1 MKKQILLSVMAVSMF
16 ALLSASSKQSVDGDQ
31 TTKAA
36 IANAK
41 NLPKEG
47 LVINMFPPGNDGS
60 ERGAGIVRENDGTN
74 RGAEFVFQTPQDVSD
89 TPLELNTKITF
100 EAEGNDA
107 RNVKKATVAEPNI
120 R

>member
-1 MKKQILLSVMAVSMF
+1 MP
-16 ALLSASSKQSVDGDQ
+16 
-31 TTKAA
+31 
-36 IANAK
+36 K
-41 NLPKEG
+41 NG
-47 LVINMFPPGNDGS
+47 QVVNMFPPGNDGS
-60 ERGAGIVRENDGTN
+60 KRGAGIVRENDGTN
-74 RGAEFVFQTPQDVSD
+74 NGAEFVFQTPQDVSD

>member
-36 IANAK
+36 IANAANAK

-74 RGAEFVFQTPQDVSD
+74 RGAEFVFQTPQDVE
-89 TPLELNTKITF
+89 TGPIAVGQAVHFRALNQRAK
-100 EAEGNDA
+100 EVSAEH
-107 RNVKKATVAEPNI
+107 
-120 R
+120 

>member
-1 MKKQILLSVMAVSMF
+1 VVATRAKNKTNRKQLTQIFRLSSESINNTNHLITYLIMSKEGVVVSMF
-16 ALLSASSKQSVDGDQ
+16 
-31 TTKAA
+31 
-36 IANAK
+36 
-41 NLPKEG
+41 
-47 LVINMFPPGNDGS
+47 PPTNDGTR
-60 ERGAGIVRENDGTN
+60 RGAGIVRENDGTN
-74 RGAEFVFQTPQDVSD
+74 NGAEFVFQTPQDVSD

>member
-74 RGAEFVFQTPQDVSD
+74 RGAEFVFQTPQDVE
-89 TPLELNTKITF
+89 TGPIAVGQAVHFRALNQRAK
-100 EAEGNDA
+100 EVSAEH
-107 RNVKKATVAEPNI
+107 
-120 R
+120 

>member
-74 RGAEFVFQTPQDVSD
+74 RGAEFVFQTPIDVE
-89 TPLELNTKITF
+89 TGPIAVGQAVHFRALNQRAK
-100 EAEGNDA
+100 EVSAEH
-107 RNVKKATVAEPNI
+107 
-120 R
+120 

>member
-1 MKKQILLSVMAVSMF
+1 MAVSMF

-60 ERGAGIVRENDGTN
+60 KRGAGIVRENDGTN
-74 RGAEFVFQTPQDVSD
+74 RGAEFVFQTPQDVE
-89 TPLELNTKITF
+89 TGPIAVGQAVHFRALNQRAK
-100 EAEGNDA
+100 EVSAEH
-107 RNVKKATVAEPNI
+107 
-120 R
+120 

>member
-60 ERGAGIVRENDGTN
+60 KRGAGIVRENDGTN
-74 RGAEFVFQTPQDVSD
+74 NGAEFVFQTPQDVE
-89 TPLELNTKITF
+89 TGPIAVGQAVHFRALNQRAK
-100 EAEGNDA
+100 EVSAEH
-107 RNVKKATVAEPNI
+107 
-120 R
+120 

>member
-47 LVINMFPPGNDGS
+47 LVIDLFPPGNDGS

-74 RGAEFVFQTPQDVSD
+74 RGAEFVFQTPQDVE
-89 TPLELNTKITF
+89 TGPIAVGQAVHFRALNQRAK
-100 EAEGNDA
+100 EVSAEH
-107 RNVKKATVAEPNI
+107 
-120 R
+120 

>member
-1 MKKQILLSVMAVSMF
+1 M
-16 ALLSASSKQSVDGDQ
+16 
-31 TTKAA
+31 
-36 IANAK
+36 
-41 NLPKEG
+41 PKEG
-47 LVINMFPPGNDGS
+47 QVIDLFPPGNDGS
-60 ERGAGIVRENDGTN
+60 KRGAGIVRENDGTN

-107 RNVKKATVAEPNI
+107 SEVKKATVAEPNI

>member
-1 MKKQILLSVMAVSMF
+1 
-16 ALLSASSKQSVDGDQ
+16 
-31 TTKAA
+31 
-36 IANAK
+36 
-41 NLPKEG
+41 
-47 LVINMFPPGNDGS
+47 
-60 ERGAGIVRENDGTN
+60 
-74 RGAEFVFQTPQDVSD
+74 VSD

>member
-41 NLPKEG
+41 NLSKEG
-47 LVINMFPPGNDGS
+47 VVVNMFPPGNDGS

-74 RGAEFVFQTPQDVSD
+74 RGAEFVFQTPQDVE
-89 TPLELNTKITF
+89 TGPIAVGQAVHFRALNQRAK
-100 EAEGNDA
+100 EVSAEH
-107 RNVKKATVAEPNI
+107 
-120 R
+120 